1 MCLPFNSLS
10 YFFSFLIIFPF
21 LFFCRQSLAHVGLF
35 LQSDFFREDIHF
47 SNAGVLLFWCW
58 NSLLLLCNKLFSES
72 NSNWSQ
78 YYWRWP
84 ENVGDWIGPKKYYR
98 KNQTPCHWKNAAL
111 PFSHGQ
117 LYVALSR
124 VTSPKNL
131 KVFKQ
136 AETCTRTYDR
146 IKRTESVNWV
156 FKDILTCHCTKCEPW
171 DTKLRKVQLSLTQ
184 LTSTSKECPFFA
196 NLSSNFQKNHLY

>member
-1 MCLPFNSLS
+1 MCLLFNSLS
-10 YFFSFLIIFPF
+10 YIFFNFLIIFPF
-21 LFFCRQSLAHVGLF
+21 LFFLQAIPCTCWSISPIWF
-35 LQSDFFREDIHF
+35 LQGRHSFFQCWG
-47 SNAGVLLFWCW
+47 AGVVLMLEFQGLLP
-58 NSLLLLCNKLFSES
+58 LCNKLFTVS

-136 AETCTRTYDR
+136 TETCTRTYDR
-146 IKRTESVNWV
+146 IKKTETVNWV
-156 FKDILTCHCTKCEPW
+156 FRDILTCHCSKCEPW
-171 DTKLRKVQLSLTQ
+171 DTKLRRVQLQQ
-184 LTSTSKECPFFA
+184 LTSTSKECPFFC
-196 NLSSNFQKNHLY
+196 KP

>member
-1 MCLPFNSLS
+1 MTK
-10 YFFSFLIIFPF
+10 FFHTIFSSQFWSFHS
-21 LFFCRQSLAHVGLF
+21 CF
-35 LQSDFFREDIHF
+35 LQAVTCACWADAPIWFLQGRHSFFQCW
-47 SNAGVLLFWCW
+47 GVVVLMLEFQG
-58 NSLLLLCNKLFSES
+58 LLLLCNKLFTVS

-136 AETCTRTYDR
+136 TETCTRTYDR
-146 IKRTESVNWV
+146 IKRTETVNWV
-156 FKDILTCHCTKCEPW
+156 FRDILTCHCPKCEPW
-171 DTKLRKVQLSLTQ
+171 DTKLRRALLLQP
-184 LTSTSKECPFFA
+184 TSTSKECPFFA
-196 NLSSNFQKNHLY
+196 KLRANFQKNIL